1 MSLGELKQAGPYQA
15 KSGPEPGRSARLW
28 RKAVP
33 YLGTVVIFAFIFWRI
48 PVRAVV
54 QAFRQAPL
62 LEFAALFS
70 PFIFLYWLVDSF
82 CLTWVVRRF
91 NAPMTFRE
99 IAPIRAS
106 MYILALLNTNLGQ
119 GGVAY
124 YLHRKGGI
132 PLLDAVSSI
141 LFLVLMEIY
150 QLLLFSTAGL
160 VLYAPATPAQARMVR
175 IMRPIDAAAWAILL
189 GLMAA
194 LEAARRS
201 PRACAWVARWRF
213 GALAGTFLKA
223 RPRDY
228 AVVLALKAPNS
239 ISAIVAHYFALR
251 LFGIAIPFVK
261 LMLFLPLVFVAASLP
276 VAVAHLGTSQAA
288 WLLFFSSNAPAA
300 KILAYSLAAHF
311 IFMATT
317 ALIGVVFLPRATRE
331 LATIA
336 EA

>member
-1 MSLGELKQAGPYQA
+1 
-15 KSGPEPGRSARLW
+15 
-28 RKAVP
+28 
-33 YLGTVVIFAFIFWRI
+33 
-48 PVRAVV
+48 
-54 QAFRQAPL
+54 
-62 LEFAALFS
+62 
-70 PFIFLYWLVDSF
+70 
-82 CLTWVVRRF
+82 
-91 NAPMTFRE
+91 
-99 IAPIRAS
+99 

-132 PLLDAVSSI
+132 PLLDALSSI
-141 LFLVLMEIY
+141 LFIVLMEIY

-160 VLYAPATPAQARMVR
+160 ILYTPATPAQARIVR

-194 LEAARRS
+194 LEASRRS
-201 PRACAWVARWRF
+201 PRAGAWVARWRF
-213 GALAGTFLKA
+213 GALAGSFRKA
-223 RPRDY
+223 RPWDY

-239 ISAIVAHYFALR
+239 IGAIVAHYFALR

-261 LMLFLPLVFVAASLP
+261 LMLFLPMVFVAASLP

-288 WLLFFSSNAPAA
+288 WLLFFSGNAPVA

-317 ALIGVVFLPRATRE
+317 ALVGVVFLPRATRE
-331 LATIA
+331 LGRIA
-336 EA
+336 ED